1 MAGRVD
7 ISSKS
12 SSSSAASRSSNSG
25 SMAPAD
31 KIKLGAAV
39 AILIVGGLWIGHYF
53 GAFDSLLQ
61 GKPDPNVPIVDGKA
75 LPPEEIEEFQK
86 KAREYKEANE
96 KHAAEVGPPAGS

>member
-12 SSSSAASRSSNSG
+12 STQAAAPRGGGG
-25 SMAPAD
+25 SMTQAD
-31 KIKLGAAV
+31 KIKLGSAI
-39 AILIVGGLWIGHYF
+39 AILVVGGIWIGHYF

-61 GKPDPNVPIVDGKA
+61 GKPDPSVPIVDGKA
-75 LPPEEIEEFQK
+75 LPPEEIEEYQK